1 MPDFSLLI
9 ILAVIAVIWIE
20 FYPKRLDPPV
30 YFLLHGCSWLSVL
43 LVGLSWMPAPTGW
56 ALLVLGVVGLYW
68 TWRRYGQEIDW
79 APLKT
84 FLSSVVRTVSRQSVR
99 ARHAIE
105 GFAARGATA
114 RSIAV
119 QREQLPRS
127 TVSCRRLILTALFL
141 MIISPIAAVP
151 LSIAL
156 SAILTITEF
165 VTQGDGMRAIVQSG
179 ALKVTLGQAYIV
191 LMSSLHVLVSKP
203 HLGVPLLLATALG
216 SAAFV
221 LPPDRNARRLT
232 LSVVAVGA
240 TYPLIYIVAELSGW
254 LGTGMFN

>member
-9 ILAVIAVIWIE
+9 IVVVIAVIWIE

-30 YFLLHGCSWLSVL
+30 YFLLHGFAWLSVL
-43 LVGLSWMPAPTGW
+43 LLGFSWLPAPTGW
-56 ALLVLGVVGLYW
+56 AFVVLGVVGLYRN
-68 TWRRYGQEIDW
+68 WRRYGQEIDW
-79 APLKT
+79 TPLKA
-84 FLSSVVRTVSRQSVR
+84 FLSSVVRTVSRQAVR
-99 ARHAIE
+99 ARQAIE
-105 GFAARGATA
+105 AFAARRATA
-114 RSIAV
+114 RSMARR
-119 QREQLPRS
+119 QEQLPRS
-127 TVSCRRLILTALFL
+127 TVSRRHLILTALFL
-141 MIISPIAAVP
+141 VIISPIAAVP

-156 SAILTITEF
+156 SAIMTVMEF
-165 VTQGDGMRAIVQSG
+165 VTQGGSMTAIVQSG

-191 LMSSLHVLVSKP
+191 LMSSLHLLVSKP

-221 LPPDRNARRLT
+221 LRTDRNARRLV

-240 TYPLIYIVAELSGW
+240 IYPLIYVVAELSGW